1 MKMACVGPLSP
12 LRTGVAHFSEN
23 LLPFLAERCEI
34 KLFSDP
40 YPPLESPMFGK
51 FPIAPISE
59 LAGEASEFDAI
70 LYHMGNHY
78 RYHRSVFEALWR
90 IPGIALLHDCV
101 LNQFFAKFA
110 LEKGNFGMFQRLF
123 ELCYGEG
130 DDFRKFCYGQGD
142 PYGFPMAGVVAARSR
157 GTIVMTE
164 YGAGIVRSE
173 AQDAKV
179 LKMNFPYS
187 LPQDEVGGGGRT
199 IGALDVAPETFV
211 VASLGHM
218 TSAKRLDTSI
228 EAFSRF
234 TAKYSDSIFL
244 LAGEAAPSFPIREV
258 LARQPAKNIHF
269 LDYLEDTD
277 MNALLRRADVFINLR
292 YPSNGEM
299 SAALMQMLGRGK
311 AVIVSNYAQF
321 AELPDS
327 TCIKLDI
334 GTGEV
339 DNLAD
344 MLLGLASDE
353 DRRKN
358 IGNAAK
364 DHVAQHHTHE
374 KAADAIINF
383 AMENS
388 ASEPPLSADKAENML
403 LPDDFLKRSS
413 QMAVYNSR
421 RLLARSREHGF
432 ITAAR
437 QVFRRAFARTS

>member
-1 MKMACVGPLSP
+1 MACVGPLSP
-12 LRTGVAHFSEN
+12 FRTGVAHFSEN

-40 YPPLESPMFGK
+40 YPPSESPILGK
-51 FPIAPISE
+51 FPTSPISE
-59 LAGEASEFDAI
+59 LAEEASEFDAI
-70 LYHMGNHY
+70 LYNMGNHY
-78 RYHRSVFEALWR
+78 RYHRAVFEALWR

-110 LEKGNFGMFQRLF
+110 LEKGNFGVFQRLF
-123 ELCYGEG
+123 ELCYGKG
-130 DDFRKFCYGQGD
+130 DDFRKFCDGQGD
-142 PYGFPMAGVVAARSR
+142 PYDFPMAGVIAARSR

-164 YGAGIVRSE
+164 YGAGIVRAE
-173 AQDAKV
+173 DQDAKV
-179 LKMNFPYS
+179 LKINFPYS
-187 LPQDEVGGGGRT
+187 PPQDEVCNVVRT

-218 TSAKRLDTSI
+218 TSAKRIDI
-228 EAFSRF
+228 AAEAFSRF
-234 TAKYSDSIFL
+234 TVKYPDSVFL
-244 LAGEAAPSFPIREV
+244 LAGEAAPGFPIREL
-258 LARQPAKNIHF
+258 LARQPAQNIHF
-269 LDYLEDTD
+269 LDYLEDRD
-277 MNALLRRADVFINLR
+277 LNALLYRADVFINLR

-311 AVIVSNYAQF
+311 PVIVSNYAQF

-327 TCIKLDI
+327 ACLKLDI
-334 GTGEV
+334 GTGEI
-339 DNLAD
+339 DTLAE
-344 MLLGLASDE
+344 MLLELAGDA

-358 IGNAAK
+358 IGDAAK
-364 DHVAQHHTHE
+364 DHIAQHHTHE
-374 KAADAIINF
+374 KAADAIISF

-388 ASEPPLSADKAENML
+388 ASEPQLSADEAENML

-421 RLLARSREHGF
+421 RLLGRSREHGY
-432 ITAAR
+432 IATAR